1 MNIRG
6 DNTYIKKNDGS
17 TAIEFA
23 LLGIPFVFMLIG
35 IIEVSLMF
43 AANSV
48 LQDAASQASRM
59 IRTGQVQRAASP
71 EDAFYDEM
79 CRVASVFLTCERIQ
93 YEVTTLPGG
102 FSEAEDSLPEFD
114 SEGNLLGQGFDAGGT
129 NDVVMIHVV
138 YHYPMLTPFLG
149 PLFSDTAGSTKLLMS
164 TVVIQTEPY
173 EFDSGA

>member
-1 MNIRG
+1 VSIRG
-6 DNTYIKKNDGS
+6 DSTYIKREDAS
-17 TAIEFA
+17 TAVEFA

-48 LQDAASQASRM
+48 LQDAASQAARM
-59 IRTGQVQRAASP
+59 IRTGQVQQSTSP

-79 CRVASVFLTCERIQ
+79 CRVASVFLSCERIQ
-93 YEVTTLPGG
+93 YEVVTLPGG
-102 FSEAEDSLPEFD
+102 FGDAESNPVQLDAD
-114 SEGNLLGQGFDAGGT
+114 GNLISQGFDAGGT
-129 NDVVMIHVV
+129 DDVVMIHTV

-149 PLFSDTAGSTKLLMS
+149 PLFSDTAGSSKLLMS

-173 EFDSGA
+173 EFDMGG